1 LRISDWFFKYNE
13 KEEQEDE
20 WRSSSTIRWIFTH
33 RCSDNCT
40 ENFYKFPVMHEVLTN
55 EMLLPLEGLSPEA
68 LFEAFRDLNISEEFK
83 KAVILNAEI
92 N

>member
-1 LRISDWFFKYNE
+1 
-13 KEEQEDE
+13 
-20 WRSSSTIRWIFTH
+20 
-33 RCSDNCT
+33 
-40 ENFYKFPVMHEVLTN
+40 MHEVLTN

>member
-1 LRISDWFFKYNE
+1 MRISDWFFKYNE

-20 WRSSSTIRWIFTH
+20 WRSSSNIRWIFTY
-33 RCSDNCT
+33 RCEDDGNESFYHFPKMAELAKIEILQPLQGLET
-40 ENFYKFPVMHEVLTN
+40 ESVN
-55 EMLLPLEGLSPEA
+55 
-68 LFEAFRDLNISEEFK
+68 EAFREFNVSDEFK